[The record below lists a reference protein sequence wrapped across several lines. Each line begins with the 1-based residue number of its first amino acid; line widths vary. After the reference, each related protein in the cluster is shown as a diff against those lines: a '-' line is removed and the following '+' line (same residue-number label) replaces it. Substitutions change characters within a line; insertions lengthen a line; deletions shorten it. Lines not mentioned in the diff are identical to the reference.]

1 MYSQIESNKRNSI
14 FLFVLFL
21 IFIGVI
27 VYIVNLLFFQGYMFI
42 IVAAIIAIIFSL
54 ISYYSGDK
62 IVLSMTKA
70 KEANKKDHTYL
81 INAVEGLAIAAGI
94 PKPNVYVIPGQQI
107 NAFATGRNPKTSS
120 VAVTEGCL
128 QKLNRQELEGVLAH
142 EMSHIKNYDIRVMM
156 LASVLVGIIIFLTEI
171 MLRSFLWGGL
181 KGNDRQQGGG
191 LQLVLIIIGVV
202 LLILAPIIAQ
212 MIKFAISR
220 KREYLADASG
230 AMLTRYPKGL
240 ADALKKIKSDSSELR
255 TASNATAHLFIANP
269 FKKKQWLAG
278 LFQTHPDVDL
288 RIKKLESM

>member
-70 KEANKKDHTYL
+70 KEANKKDHAYL

-230 AMLTRYPKGL
+230 ALLTRYPKGL
-240 ADALKKIKSDSSELR
+240 ADALKKIKLDSSELR

-269 FKKKQWLAG
+269 FKKKQWLAS